1 MGVWSFIQPGS
12 ETGVAAVRTAYRHLA
27 LCCAVV
33 AAVINLR
40 LDVWAAA
47 AYGVSVAEVHSL
59 LPIWI
64 VPLLTLVLV
73 IWIAAVLA
81 LTKPKPCPR

>member
-1 MGVWSFIQPGS
+1 M
-12 ETGVAAVRTAYRHLA
+12 T

-47 AYGVSVAEVHSL
+47 GYGVSVAEIHNL
-59 LPIWI
+59 LPMWI
-64 VPLLTLVLV
+64 VPMLSLVVVIWTGVILTL
-73 IWIAAVLA
+73 
-81 LTKPKPCPR
+81 TNPKHRLRQE

>member
-1 MGVWSFIQPGS
+1 M
-12 ETGVAAVRTAYRHLA
+12 T

-33 AAVINLR
+33 VAVINLR

-47 AYGVSVAEVHSL
+47 GYGVSVAEIHNR
-59 LPIWI
+59 LPTWI

-73 IWIAAVLA
+73 IWTGVVLA
-81 LTKPKPCPR
+81 LTKPKRRFR